1 MNLPGISAIISSKAV
16 PISMAWILAPFLRG
30 TEKKIWNENEAAI
43 CFSERLTLSTY
54 ELVFTVLLRP
64 LHHQTAATTTTM
76 TMTKM
81 GTISYKVVIPSY
93 YPPAFFCLVRLSIF
107 ACLFVVLHHFVCDF
121 NSLIVESIWSFLHT
135 FCVDISF
142 YSKLFHTK
150 QQQHHQQQCGR
161 MNDTFNKIWKSMKDQ
176 TLFFTITK
184 LIHISSFFLQIFAAL
199 LVYFNVFVTH
209 CLTIIQKFISIF
221 CTTCILKETYQHTVQ
236 NYVSNLDFSSSLL
249 HSSSSSCSCW

>member
-1 MNLPGISAIISSKAV
+1 
-16 PISMAWILAPFLRG
+16 
-30 TEKKIWNENEAAI
+30 
-43 CFSERLTLSTY
+43 
-54 ELVFTVLLRP
+54 
-64 LHHQTAATTTTM
+64 M

-135 FCVDISF
+135 KCVDISF

-150 QQQHHQQQCGR
+150 QQQYHQQQCGR

-199 LVYFNVFVTH
+199 LVYFKSLFPFSVLLVYWRKHTNIRFKIMFQIWIF
-209 CLTIIQKFISIF
+209 LLLFFI
-221 CTTCILKETYQHTVQ
+221 LR
-236 NYVSNLDFSSSLL
+236 L
-249 HSSSSSCSCW
+249 HHVAVDRFFDMCSHFRAKMFAASGKIEY